1 MADSNTT
8 VKELTAEERGII
20 KRGEIQKT
28 EDWASKSNYL
38 VMNYGS
44 NPLVGYNFM
53 LRVEGIYDLPCKS
66 IQFSPKENEYE
77 YIQEGGLNDYVHMKR
92 KPISKPFT
100 FKVERYVGIDY
111 IDPIPNGAELILP
124 VILLI
129 SRQQADFGRS
139 LRTFVFTGCK
149 VMSKEFGTLDSE
161 KSGLLTETTT
171 ISYNEM
177 LCVDN
182 PLDFKGEGW
191 KFDGSLKGSGKQ
203 HARYYSGEKRRTD
216 KITDAEKE
224 KWTQTGEKHY
234 TNGYET
240 YEKNKASK
248 DKLIEAAEK
257 TKWTQNGNR
266 HYTLRYDDFEAKKIS
281 KETLAEQA
289 AEDMWRFEKKNKRG
303 NRKQHAATAEKYGI
317 KEPYATEM
325 AQIAKENQWQ
335 FDGDKKEGNGVRH
348 ATGYKAFGSKERS
361 KEKMASLAE
370 KNHWKFNKK
379 NKKGMGRRN
388 GNIDPQELTKKQLAA
403 KAKLWPET
411 SSAKQPAMESKEM
424 LAERAAKEQWKFAD
438 KTKDGNGVR
447 HANGYQKYG
456 STETGKEEMISL
468 AAVEQWKFADKTKGG
483 NGVRHA
489 NGYQDYGSKE
499 ATKETMK
506 AAAEGQKWKFDDKK
520 KGGKG
525 ARHANGYDKIGSKEA
540 TKEAMKAA
548 AEEQRWQ
555 FDEKKKGGNGVRH
568 TNGYK
573 DYGSNE
579 VTKETMKATAEERK
593 WQFDEKKKG
602 GNGVRHTNGYQ
613 DYGAKEATKEI
624 MKAAAEEQRWQFD
637 DKKKG
642 GNGVRHT
649 NGYKDYG
656 SNEVTKE
663 TMKAA
668 AEKEQW
674 KFDQTTKGGNGV
686 RHANGYEDYGKKEA
700 TKEALASAAEEN
712 RWKFDGNSKKGS
724 GKQNGNIDSQE
735 LTRKDLEAKA
745 QLWPSASSA
754 HPPKMEAKDSLVQRA
769 DREQWKFSDKKKG
782 GNKVRHA
789 NGYQEYGAKE
799 KTKETMIS
807 SAEQNHWKFNGHSK
821 KGLGKQNGNINP
833 QELTKKDLEKKAKLW
848 PSVSSAAQIVEYL
861 KKK

>member
-1 MADSNTT
+1 MADSSNSNSQQNNGSQESTEI
-8 VKELTAEERGII
+8 KEFEGKNRGVIGRKGFELSSKWAE
-20 KRGEIQKT
+20 
-28 EDWASKSNYL
+28 KSNIL

-53 LRVEGIYDLPCKS
+53 LRVEGVYDLPCKS

-129 SRQQADFGRS
+129 SRKQADFGRS
-139 LRTFVFTGCK
+139 LRTFVFTGCT

-182 PLDFKGEGW
+182 PLDFNGEGW
-191 KFDGSLKGSGKQ
+191 KFDGTLKGEGTQ
-203 HARYYSGEKRRTD
+203 HARYYSGEKRRKD
-216 KITDAEKE
+216 QIEKAEKE

-240 YEKNKASK
+240 YEKEKASK
-248 DKLIEAAEK
+248 DTLIAAAEK
-257 TKWTQNGNR
+257 TKWTEKGDK
-266 HYTLRYDDFEAKKIS
+266 HYTLRYNDFEAKKTS

-317 KEPYATEM
+317 KEPYATEL
-325 AQIAKENQWQ
+325 AKIAKDNQWQ

-411 SSAKQPAMESKEM
+411 SSAKQPAMEPKEKLIQQAASRQWQFDKKSKKGNGVRYANGYNNYNNSGINEKDKATM
-424 LAERAAKEQWKFAD
+424 IAKAEGEQWKFNDRSKKGNGVRYAGGYNDFNQSGINEKNKETMIAKAAGEQWKFNGRSKQGNEVRYAGGYNEFNKSGINEKNKATMIEKAAKEQWQFADRSKKGNGVRYAGGYNDFNQSGINETDKKTMIEKAAGEQWKFNDRSKKGNGVRYAGGYNKFNQSGINEKDKATMIEKAAKEQWQFADKSKKGNGVRYAGGYNEFNNSGKTEKEKADFVAAAEAHQKKLAEENAKKQKVKKADMIQSAAKEQWKFENQ
-438 KTKDGNGVR
+438 KKDGNGVR
-447 HANGYQKYG
+447 HANGYK
-456 STETGKEEMISL
+456 
-468 AAVEQWKFADKTKGG
+468 
-483 NGVRHA
+483 
-489 NGYQDYGSKE
+489 DYGSKE
-499 ATKETMK
+499 KTK
-506 AAAEGQKWKFDDKK
+506 AA
-520 KGGKG
+520 
-525 ARHANGYDKIGSKEA
+525 
-540 TKEAMKAA
+540 
-548 AEEQRWQ
+548 
-555 FDEKKKGGNGVRH
+555 
-568 TNGYK
+568 
-573 DYGSNE
+573 
-579 VTKETMKATAEERK
+579 
-593 WQFDEKKKG
+593 
-602 GNGVRHTNGYQ
+602 
-613 DYGAKEATKEI
+613 
-624 MKAAAEEQRWQFD
+624 
-637 DKKKG
+637 
-642 GNGVRHT
+642 
-649 NGYKDYG
+649 
-656 SNEVTKE
+656 
-663 TMKAA
+663 
-668 AEKEQW
+668 
-674 KFDQTTKGGNGV
+674 
-686 RHANGYEDYGKKEA
+686 
-700 TKEALASAAEEN
+700 
-712 RWKFDGNSKKGS
+712 
-724 GKQNGNIDSQE
+724 
-735 LTRKDLEAKA
+735 
-745 QLWPSASSA
+745 
-754 HPPKMEAKDSLVQRA
+754 
-769 DREQWKFSDKKKG
+769 
-782 GNKVRHA
+782 
-789 NGYQEYGAKE
+789 
-799 KTKETMIS
+799 MIS
-807 SAEQNHWKFNGHSK
+807 SAEQNHWKFSGNSK
-821 KGLGKQNGNINP
+821 KGSGKQNGNINP